1 MTAEVRLTI
10 AQGTPEGKTFTFR
23 ARTVGT
29 MGRAD
34 DCLLRLPGDMAH
46 LDVSRHHCLLEID
59 PPLIRVRDLGSKNG
73 TFVNGAN
80 IGQRSRGLSPEAA
93 AYLDMPERTLGDGD
107 ELRVGGTVFR
117 VGVTGEEPPA
127 RPRRRKAGSTANL
140 VGQGV

>member
-1 MTAEVRLTI
+1 M
-10 AQGTPEGKTFTFR
+10 
-23 ARTVGT
+23 
-29 MGRAD
+29 
-34 DCLLRLPGDMAH
+34 
-46 LDVSRHHCLLEID
+46 
-59 PPLIRVRDLGSKNG
+59 IRVHDLGSKNG
-73 TFVNGAN
+73 TFVNGEN
-80 IGQRSRGLSPEAA
+80 IGQRGHGLSPEAA